1 MTDPKRDEITNSHE
15 RLVLAIQEE
24 SNKFQ
29 KNYIWLEKS
38 MAQTFFEE
46 VGQDYLML
54 IAHNLIGFHLQNYFT
69 TISIPRGAIV
79 LCLDSA
85 DADLKILE
93 EYANYGIKTYRSF
106 VSNSPP
112 PIPGAAANLRVG
124 VIFFTQAEEI
134 VEAAFPKASIEEL
147 RGLVKERN
155 PEVTDDDFNKLIASL
170 DSRFL
175 RALPTDRLI
184 LALDMFFRAKTRD
197 NCQYEVRFN
206 EDWREKD
213 EPSMQIMMAWRN
225 TPKQNFL
232 YRVARVVHRHH
243 LIMQRVN
250 ASYIDPYSKQSILI
264 MALSIHGSNGQAA
277 WDVADIVDFLREL
290 VTIKYFDDFDL
301 IGRLLVGKAVISGN
315 HGNLVRAMV
324 NFIHQAL
331 VHVDTHL
338 YRFENIEEALCRHP
352 ELTMRICN
360 LFDLKFDPDHC
371 DIAKYDAEHKELL
384 ELINRLDTGQE
395 ENDIRRKNVLTQA
408 VNFIH
413 FCLKTNYFRRNYTAF
428 SFRLDP
434 GYLDEIPF
442 NRKKKFPELP
452 YGIFYI
458 RGMHFFAFHIRFK
471 DLSRGGLRTVYPEQE
486 ERMVIERNNV
496 FTECYNLAY
505 TQHKKNKDIPEGG
518 SKAVIFLKPFAQLEA
533 EAAILR
539 DELVDSTISER
550 EIEEKLAHFRREQKE
565 EYLHHAQRSFI
576 ESLLTLIN
584 SYPDGVVK
592 AKYMVDYWC
601 RPEYI
606 YLGPDERMSD
616 AMITWIAD
624 FSRKYGYKPG
634 AAFISSKP
642 LTGFNHKEYGV
653 TSLGVNVYVDEVL
666 KYIGIDPQKDKFTV
680 KMSGGPDG
688 DVAGNQIVNLHR
700 SYRNTAKLL
709 ALTDVSGTIYD
720 PEGLDLDILVGLF
733 RQNLPIK
740 YYPSAELHEGGFLLD
755 KDTKREQTALAQ
767 QTLCWRKRQGRIEED
782 WLSGSDMNYLYRHNV
797 HQTPTDIF
805 IPAGGRPRTLN
816 ETNYKDFLDERG
828 RPTSRA
834 IVEGANLYLTG
845 TARRRLEEAGV
856 LIIKDSSANKGGVIT
871 SSFEVICGLVLSD
884 EEFLFHKPQLV
895 KEVLAH
901 VEKCALREAQALL
914 KMHQDTGM
922 FLTEISDQI
931 SEKINL
937 YTYQILDE
945 LDPLALST
953 DIHDPLIRCFLNYCP
968 ATLRQKFTEKL
979 MSEIPEHHKKAIISC
994 QVGSSLVYKRGI
1006 TWSPSV
1012 TDILPMLLEET
1023 QLFE

>member
-1 MTDPKRDEITNSHE
+1 MTDRDDIITSHE

-38 MAQTFFEE
+38 MSQTFFEE

-54 IAHNLIGFHLQNYFT
+54 IAHNLIGFHLQNYFS
-69 TISIPRGAIV
+69 TISIHRGAIV

-85 DADLKILE
+85 DADLRVLE
-93 EYANYGIKTYRSF
+93 SYANYGIKTYRSF
-106 VSNSPP
+106 VSSSPP

-124 VIFFTQAEEI
+124 VIFFTQAEEV
-134 VEAAFPKASIEEL
+134 VESPFPKASIEEL
-147 RGLVKERN
+147 RGLIKERN

-206 EDWREKD
+206 EDWREKE
-213 EPSMQIMMAWRN
+213 EPSMQIMLAWRN

-243 LIMQRVN
+243 LIMKRVN
-250 ASYIDPYSKQSILI
+250 ASYVNPYTKQSILI

-301 IGRLLVGKAVISGN
+301 IDRALVSKGVISGN
-315 HGNLVRAMV
+315 QGNLIRCMV
-324 NFIHQAL
+324 NFIHQTL
-331 VHVDTHL
+331 VNIDTHL
-338 YRFENIEEALCRHP
+338 YRVENIEDALCRHP
-352 ELTMRICN
+352 ELTSRICD
-360 LFDLKFDPDHC
+360 LFGLKFDPDHC
-371 DIAKYDAEHKELL
+371 DIAKYESERTI
-384 ELINRLDTGQE
+384 LIDIVNRLDTGQE

-413 FCLKTNYFRRNYTAF
+413 YTLKTNYYRRNYTAY
-428 SFRLDP
+428 SFRLNP
-434 GYLDEIPF
+434 AYLDEIPF

-486 ERMVIERNNV
+486 ERMVLERNNV

-505 TQHKKNKDIPEGG
+505 TQQKKNKDIPEGG

-533 EAAILR
+533 EAEILR
-539 DELVDSTISER
+539 DELADTSVSER
-550 EIEEKLAHFRREQKE
+550 EIEEKLAHFRREQRE

-584 SYPDGVVK
+584 CDADGHVK
-592 AKYMVDYWC
+592 AKYMVDYWK

-616 AMITWIAD
+616 SMITWIAD
-624 FSRKYGYKPG
+624 FARKYEYKPG

-642 LTGFNHKEYGV
+642 ITGFNHKEYGV
-653 TSLGVNVYVDEVL
+653 TSLGVNVYVDETL
-666 KYIGIDPQKDKFTV
+666 KYLGIDPKKDPFTV

-688 DVAGNQIVNLHR
+688 DVAGNQILNLQR
-700 SYRNTAKLL
+700 FYPNTAKVL
-709 ALTDVSGTIYD
+709 AITDISGTIFD
-720 PEGLDLDILVGLF
+720 PLGLDLDTLAGLF
-733 RQNLPIK
+733 RQSLPIK
-740 YYPSAELHEGGFLLD
+740 FYPPAELHEGGYLLD
-755 KDTKREQTALAQ
+755 RETKRDQTALAQ
-767 QTLCWRKRQGRIEED
+767 QTLCLRKRAGQVEED
-782 WLSGSDMNYLYRHNV
+782 WLSGSDMNYLFRHNV

-816 ETNYKDFLDERG
+816 ETNYKDYLDERG
-828 RPTSRA
+828 KPTSRA

-871 SSFEVICGLVLSD
+871 SSFEVLCGLVLTD
-884 EEFLFHKPQLV
+884 EEFLMLKPQLV
-895 KEVLAH
+895 TEILAH
-901 VEKCALREAQALL
+901 VQQCALKEARALL
-914 KMHQDTGM
+914 KNHQDTGM
-922 FLTEISDQI
+922 FLTEISDLI

-937 YTYQILDE
+937 YTYQILDH
-945 LDPLALST
+945 LDPIPLSR
-953 DIHDPLIRCFLNYCP
+953 DIQDPLIRCFLRYCP
-968 ATLRQKFTEKL
+968 PTLREKFIDRL
-979 MSEIPEHHKKAIISC
+979 MSEIPDHHKKAIISC
-994 QVGSSLVYKRGI
+994 HIASSLVYKRGI
-1006 TWSPSV
+1006 KWSPSIV
-1012 TDILPMLLEET
+1012 DVLPVLLEET
-1023 QLFE
+1023 ER